1 MVKWIKNL
9 FKKKERPMN
18 KKTSISEDTSTREN
32 VLPFEW
38 KKEDNV
44 PSMIFAHKTL
54 VIGVGGAGTKVLNY
68 LGLINLSGFNYNE
81 LDFAIR
87 ACLNFPQ

>member
-54 VIGVGGAGTKVLNY
+54 VIGV
-68 LGLINLSGFNYNE
+68 
-81 LDFAIR
+81 
-87 ACLNFPQ
+87 

>member
-44 PSMIFAHKTL
+44 PSMIFV
-54 VIGVGGAGTKVLNY
+54 VI
-68 LGLINLSGFNYNE
+68 
-81 LDFAIR
+81 
-87 ACLNFPQ
+87 